1 MDDEPLILESARRH
15 GIDDDDI
22 LSAYAFVIGSFVD
35 ERGPRPLVM
44 LVGLSTSGAVLEIGV
59 VDRPDYGIIC
69 VVHAMTARPET
80 LKKAGVL

>member
-1 MDDEPLILESARRH
+1 
-15 GIDDDDI
+15 
-22 LSAYAFVIGSFVD
+22 
-35 ERGPRPLVM
+35 M